1 MKMVNG
7 LVRLPELSKGMQ
19 ELSMEMTKV
28 IYVISILFYRKQCFN
43 IFRDQ
48 AGIIDEMI
56 GDTFEL
62 MEDSDIEEEADEEV
76 NKVLF
81 EVTKGIEKIQLYFI
95 LIF

>member
-1 MKMVNG
+1 
-7 LVRLPELSKGMQ
+7 
-19 ELSMEMTKV
+19 
-28 IYVISILFYRKQCFN
+28 
-43 IFRDQ
+43 
-48 AGIIDEMI
+48 MI

-81 EVTKGIEKIQLYFI
+81 EVTNGIEKIQLYFI

>member
-1 MKMVNG
+1 MFLALKI
-7 LVRLPELSKGMQ
+7 
-19 ELSMEMTKV
+19 T
-28 IYVISILFYRKQCFN
+28 FC
-43 IFRDQ
+43 DQ

-81 EVTKGIEKIQLYFI
+81 EITNGSKQIQILFLFFFKKISFS
-95 LIF
+95 

>member
-1 MKMVNG
+1 
-7 LVRLPELSKGMQ
+7 
-19 ELSMEMTKV
+19 
-28 IYVISILFYRKQCFN
+28 
-43 IFRDQ
+43 
-48 AGIIDEMI
+48 MI

-81 EVTKGIEKIQLYFI
+81 EVTNGIERIKLYFI